1 MRWPGGYFSG
11 MPPADAAD
19 RSRPA
24 LRLGVLD
31 ESELVVAGLDGM
43 LRPHRERVELSVLE
57 ATDSTTGLDV
67 VLCDPFRNGGD
78 PHDHISRVAALGPA
92 RVLVYTW
99 NTRAA
104 NTRTFAAA
112 GAHAVIDKTAPGI
125 ELIEVVEAVGRGEQV
140 APTPP
145 TGTIALSLRESEVLT
160 LLCRGQSNQ
169 EIADTLYVSINSVKT
184 YVRQIYRKLG
194 VSRRTQA
201 VAWANR
207 HGHPG

>member
-1 MRWPGGYFSG
+1 M
-11 MPPADAAD
+11 
-19 RSRPA
+19 
-24 LRLGVLD
+24 LD

-57 ATDSTTGLDV
+57 APESTTGLDV
-67 VLCDPFRNGGD
+67 VLCDPFRGGGD
-78 PHDHISRVAALGPA
+78 PHDHVSRVAALGPA

-112 GAHAVIDKTAPGI
+112 GAHGVIDKAVPGV
-125 ELIEVVEAVGRGEQV
+125 ELIEVVEAVGRGEAV
-140 APTPP
+140 EAAPPS
-145 TGTIALSLRESEVLT
+145 GTIPLSLRESEVLT

-169 EIADTLYVSINSVKT
+169 EIADSLYVSINSVKT

-194 VSRRTQA
+194 VTRRTQA

-207 HGHPG
+207 HGHPC